1 MVEMLLEASN
11 LYFAYIPG
19 KTVLHDVSLKLDPG
33 ETLFILGKNGCG
45 KTTLLSCLSGILSP
59 ISGDVTLQGAALS
72 DYSPS
77 ERAKR
82 IALIPQI
89 HTPAF
94 AYTVKQ
100 MVMMGRAPYLPWMGS
115 PSERDHEIVAQSLE
129 QVGLFELR
137 NRPYTEISG
146 GEQQLVL
153 IARGLAQKSSIL
165 LMDEPT
171 AHLDLSNQHRVLEIV
186 HQLGE
191 QGLSFIV
198 SSHSPN
204 DAIAYADNVLLLSG
218 GWVIDYGKP
227 QETLTESLL
236 SSVYGIQTEVIYQ
249 KQNGSSMARAVLPM
263 RPNVVEPGS
272 LNEEGSLLYELFQNR
287 KTTPQLIIVTGISGV
302 GKTTWCKRLV
312 KIAEA
317 NGYTIEGILSPG
329 IFNESKKIGIEVLDL
344 GTGEGKQL
352 AKLREGGRSEIST
365 PRWVFDPQT
374 LKWAN
379 QRLENG
385 SESDLLI
392 IDELGPLE
400 FLRNEG
406 LIAGMKRLD
415 RKEFKVACVVVRSS
429 LLQKAIERWPNA
441 IVISGRV

>member
-1 MVEMLLEASN
+1 MLLEASN

-77 ERAKR
+77 ERAKI

-329 IFNESKKIGIEVLDL
+329 IFDESKKIGIEVLDL

>member
-1 MVEMLLEASN
+1 
-11 LYFAYIPG
+11 
-19 KTVLHDVSLKLDPG
+19 
-33 ETLFILGKNGCG
+33 
-45 KTTLLSCLSGILSP
+45 
-59 ISGDVTLQGAALS
+59 
-72 DYSPS
+72 
-77 ERAKR
+77 
-82 IALIPQI
+82 
-89 HTPAF
+89 
-94 AYTVKQ
+94 
-100 MVMMGRAPYLPWMGS
+100 
-115 PSERDHEIVAQSLE
+115 
-129 QVGLFELR
+129 
-137 NRPYTEISG
+137 
-146 GEQQLVL
+146 
-153 IARGLAQKSSIL
+153 
-165 LMDEPT
+165 
-171 AHLDLSNQHRVLEIV
+171 
-186 HQLGE
+186 
-191 QGLSFIV
+191 
-198 SSHSPN
+198 
-204 DAIAYADNVLLLSG
+204 
-218 GWVIDYGKP
+218 
-227 QETLTESLL
+227 
-236 SSVYGIQTEVIYQ
+236 
-249 KQNGSSMARAVLPM
+249 MARAVLPM

-329 IFNESKKIGIEVLDL
+329 IFDESKKIGIEVLDL

-429 LLQKAIERWPNA
+429 LLQKAIKRWPNA